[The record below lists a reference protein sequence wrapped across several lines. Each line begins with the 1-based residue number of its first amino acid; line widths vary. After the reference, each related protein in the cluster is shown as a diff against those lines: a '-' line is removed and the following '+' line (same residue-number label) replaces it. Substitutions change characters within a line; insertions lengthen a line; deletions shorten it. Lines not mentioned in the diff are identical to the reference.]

1 MHIFLHLYILY
12 VFLILDDSA
21 TNSGNDSMNANE
33 KYEYQWFLYLKGK
46 F

>member
-21 TNSGNDSMNANE
+21 TNSGNDSNANE
-33 KYEYQWFLYLKGK
+33 KYEYQCFLYLKGK